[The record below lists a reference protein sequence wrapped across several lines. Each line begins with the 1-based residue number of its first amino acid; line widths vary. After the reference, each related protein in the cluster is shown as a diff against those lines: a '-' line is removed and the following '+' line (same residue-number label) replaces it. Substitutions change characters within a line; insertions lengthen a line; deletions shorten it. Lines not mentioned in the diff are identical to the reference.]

1 MGFCSPRGCR
11 LRLAWHP
18 LEVPLLNAVDA
29 TCTWALILLI
39 LGGSLH
45 LPPMDEEMLTS
56 AAVSTVGS
64 VIFAAAALTSAVFAV
79 MCVGAVQLR
88 TGKERRFAI
97 LDLARIP
104 HHDDLA
110 VSLQLTGG
118 KVAQMDHVVL
128 SEQLQFLASFDM
140 KLLHTS
146 LSMLA
151 LEVVPEELSHGLA
164 HQGVS
169 RIRKNRSHASSLR
182 SSSSLR
188 SASANSLASRCLV
201 VLVTELYLKLL

>member
-1 MGFCSPRGCR
+1 
-11 LRLAWHP
+11 
-18 LEVPLLNAVDA
+18 
-29 TCTWALILLI
+29 
-39 LGGSLH
+39 
-45 LPPMDEEMLTS
+45 MLTS

-97 LDLARIP
+97 LDLARLP

-118 KVAQMDHVVL
+118 KLAQMDHVVL

-140 KLLHTS
+140 KLLHAS

-169 RIRKNRSHASSLR
+169 RIRQNRSHASSLR